1 MSKSSWRRVFLVLGA
16 ALLLG
21 GYGMSAASNGGI
33 DVYSGGIDMHS
44 NSISNLA
51 DPSSAQDAAT
61 RSWVNTNDDYEADTN
76 TDASTTCTG
85 ADYLAGDGS
94 CNADSYEA
102 DTNTNTQLDDES
114 ASSAVDMSGNDLND
128 VSDVNTD
135 DIKTDNLNVYQDSNI
150 KVGTDLDMQNS
161 DIRSINDLQFS
172 GGESIDGSNSE
183 ISVVSDDSSELK
195 VGASHVEVIN
205 GVIYISDD
213 TSTSNRCAFND
224 GKITC
229 DGSKNW
235 VHRLNKT
242 HEAVYS
248 SQESPQVRAVYEGNA
263 TVTNGQVNVTLPSH
277 FEKTVSDSKPML
289 RAQVTAHSPV
299 AVGVTARSDS
309 WLVIETAGLETV
321 DVDYRITGIR
331 EGYEDKDVVRK
342 KK

>member
-1 MSKSSWRRVFLVLGA
+1 MSDRPWRRVFLVFGA

-21 GYGMSAASNGGI
+21 AGSFAATAGSGI

-44 NSISNLA
+44 TSISNLA

-76 TDASTTCTG
+76 TDASTTCSG

-102 DTNTNTQLDDES
+102 DTDTNTQLDDELPTS
-114 ASSAVDMSGNDLND
+114 NVDMNSYDIIDSFEVESQYVTAQEDLYLGSFTSNWG
-128 VSDVNTD
+128 VSKSDV
-135 DIKTDNLNVYQDSNI
+135 V
-150 KVGTDLDMQNS
+150 
-161 DIRSINDLQFS
+161 
-172 GGESIDGSNSE
+172 
-183 ISVVSDDSSELK
+183 
-195 VGASHVEVIN
+195 
-205 GVIYISDD
+205 D
-213 TSTSNRCAFND
+213 TSTDDLKLRSSDAVQLYVDSGNTCTLHND
-224 GKITC
+224 GEWTC
-229 DGSKNW
+229 LGTKNW
-235 VHRLNKT
+235 VEYLNSTYK
-242 HEAVYS
+242 AVYT

-289 RAQVTAHSPV
+289 RVQTTAHSPV

-309 WLVIETAGLETV
+309 WLVIETAGTETV
-321 DVDYRITGIR
+321 DIDYRITGIR

-342 KK
+342 RSDSTR